1 MDSSNI
7 SSNSDLT
14 NFINQY
20 KNAQK
25 LLKESNKNN
34 QDKLETKIESKNNQK
49 TSPNSNVILAK
60 KGSAGFIK
68 QMDLNNDGQVSLEEF
83 NKYCE
88 ENNIS
93 EKDKL
98 QMLQAIISAN
108 SDDKTVKSNLKD
120 DDETKVE
127 DKAIYAK
134 KGDEKYNEDMD
145 LNKNGVV
152 TYAEYLKYLNDKIK
166 SENSEEINSEN
177 EDYIAKEIKPEVD
190 STVEFEV

>member
-166 SENSEEINSEN
+166 NENSEEINSEN

-190 STVEFEV
+190 STVEFEA

>member
-1 MDSSNI
+1 
-7 SSNSDLT
+7 
-14 NFINQY
+14 
-20 KNAQK
+20 
-25 LLKESNKNN
+25 
-34 QDKLETKIESKNNQK
+34 
-49 TSPNSNVILAK
+49 
-60 KGSAGFIK
+60 
-68 QMDLNNDGQVSLEEF
+68 MDLNNDGQVSLEEF

-166 SENSEEINSEN
+166 NENSEEINSEN

>member
-177 EDYIAKEIKPEVD
+177 ENYIAKEIKPEVD

>member
-25 LLKESNKNN
+25 LLKECNKNN
-34 QDKLETKIESKNNQK
+34 QDKLDTKIESKNNQK
-49 TSPNSNVILAK
+49 TSPYSNIILAK

>member
-98 QMLQAIISAN
+98 QMLQVIISAN